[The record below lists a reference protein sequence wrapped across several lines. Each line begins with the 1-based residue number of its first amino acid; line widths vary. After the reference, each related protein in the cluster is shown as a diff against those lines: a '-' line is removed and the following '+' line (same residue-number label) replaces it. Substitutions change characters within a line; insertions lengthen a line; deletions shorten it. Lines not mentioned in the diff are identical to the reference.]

1 MTRPTW
7 LLIVPLVA
15 LALVSVNSSSA
26 QSGAERV
33 PTRPELPAER
43 DSNSARDYFY
53 YGASQISKHPERA
66 AAAFYWAGRLDPAW
80 ADPLYGQYIA
90 ALVAQPWRIIHGYL
104 IEDDRIRRDS
114 LILSI
119 DAIEHRALMRNP
131 FVDRRF
137 DGVLLDTWAN
147 GVPNGQDALLQ
158 LRSDYPR
165 LAGWM
170 SYTWGRFPEAAEQY
184 RRALKNHPDDP
195 VVEFERVLPFVA
207 MGRNDSAIA
216 AMRTSLSGFR
226 ESDSSKAGSMY
237 RSHAFDEYC
246 LGVLFERG
254 GLRDSA
260 TAAYERALL
269 DNVTFYPAHLRLA
282 RMRLASG
289 DTARALREYADAA
302 ALNSG
307 DPIALYE
314 FGMLSIATDRPD
326 SGLALLKEASTV
338 EPYFAPPHYTLGVI
352 YEQSGFV
359 EEATEEYRAYLRLVP
374 RAMTDQIAAVRRRLE
389 GLSTAQA
396 KP

>member
-1 MTRPTW
+1 VIRPVL
-7 LLIVPLVA
+7 LLIAPL
-15 LALVSVNSSSA
+15 LALVSANPGSA

-33 PTRPELPAER
+33 PKRPELPADR
-43 DSNSARDYFY
+43 DSNSSRDYFF
-53 YGASQISKHPERA
+53 YGASQISKRPERA
-66 AAAFYWAGRLDPAW
+66 AAAFYWAARLDPAW

-90 ALVAQPWRIIHGYL
+90 SLVAQPWRVIHGYL
-104 IEDDRIRRDS
+104 IEDDVIRRDP

-147 GVPNGQDALLQ
+147 GVPNGQAALLE

-170 SYTWGRFPEAAEQY
+170 SYTYGNFQEAAVQY
-184 RRALKNHPDDP
+184 RRAIKRYPDNP
-195 VVEFERVLPFVA
+195 WLQFERVLPFVA
-207 MGRNDSAIA
+207 MGRNDSALT

-226 ESDSSKAGSMY
+226 ESDSSRAGSMY
-237 RSHAFDEYC
+237 RSRAFHEFSI
-246 LGVLFERG
+246 GVLFERG
-254 GLRDSA
+254 ELRDSA

-269 DNVTFYPAHLRLA
+269 DDVTFYPAHLRLA

-289 DTARALREYADAA
+289 DTARALREYADAT

-307 DPIALYE
+307 DPVALYE
-314 FGMLSIATDRPD
+314 FGALSMAAGRVD
-326 SGLALLKEASTV
+326 SAVVLLKQASTV
-338 EPYFAPPHYTLGVI
+338 EPYFAQPHYALGVI
-352 YEQSGFV
+352 YQNSGFV
-359 EEATEEYRAYLRLVP
+359 EEAAEEYGVYLRLVP
-374 RAMTDQIAAVRRRLE
+374 RAMTDQIATVRRRIE
-389 GLSTAQA
+389 GLTGTPA